1 MTEFKKNGPALR
13 ADIAERVALVKR
25 GAAWARCLQ
34 KAKDDLT
41 HDRSERDKLLFALP
55 EHTVA
60 ILPNG
65 DFAGIIKMGDVEIVT
80 SSFPTVLEAAVCA
93 DYGTS
98 FLRAHEIEHSPV
110 VDAVRAGVREL
121 NQIAADMNDAFSFS
135 ALLASNAP
143 RLNFPLSAADCRIC
157 PPVDPWPPLVL
168 LAWEI
173 AETAASALLAPS
185 LSRPLPTLPTRNEWN
200 GIAEGG
206 VSLSPY
212 LGLESIHT
220 SIGMWLPHNATF
232 DKLFYSEMAIARR
245 SRMNMNLT
253 SFSLSSPSSLPAQPT
268 NLSLSSP
275 LPTYSL
281 LHPVAQLPH
290 SNQSATISSTLLPQ
304 IRSLT
309 QLLLP
314 PPLLYLET
322 PPLPFASSLS
332 STSSSKAQAGK
343 SSAIKIKSE
352 VHFDK
357 TAIQW
362 LIENKK
368 IEPISEEDE
377 EEEEDNLDDQQDRFP
392 SQPDGDAN
400 ELIELEKRR
409 TDNSF
414 FV

>member
-1 MTEFKKNGPALR
+1 
-13 ADIAERVALVKR
+13 
-25 GAAWARCLQ
+25 
-34 KAKDDLT
+34 
-41 HDRSERDKLLFALP
+41 
-55 EHTVA
+55 
-60 ILPNG
+60 
-65 DFAGIIKMGDVEIVT
+65 
-80 SSFPTVLEAAVCA
+80 
-93 DYGTS
+93 
-98 FLRAHEIEHSPV
+98 
-110 VDAVRAGVREL
+110 
-121 NQIAADMNDAFSFS
+121 
-135 ALLASNAP
+135 
-143 RLNFPLSAADCRIC
+143 
-157 PPVDPWPPLVL
+157 
-168 LAWEI
+168 
-173 AETAASALLAPS
+173 
-185 LSRPLPTLPTRNEWN
+185 
-200 GIAEGG
+200 
-206 VSLSPY
+206 
-212 LGLESIHT
+212 
-220 SIGMWLPHNATF
+220 
-232 DKLFYSEMAIARR
+232 
-245 SRMNMNLT
+245 
-253 SFSLSSPSSLPAQPT
+253 
-268 NLSLSSP
+268 
-275 LPTYSL
+275 
-281 LHPVAQLPH
+281 VAQLPH
-290 SNQSATISSTLLPQ
+290 SNQSATITSTLLPQ

-357 TAIQW
+357 TAIKW